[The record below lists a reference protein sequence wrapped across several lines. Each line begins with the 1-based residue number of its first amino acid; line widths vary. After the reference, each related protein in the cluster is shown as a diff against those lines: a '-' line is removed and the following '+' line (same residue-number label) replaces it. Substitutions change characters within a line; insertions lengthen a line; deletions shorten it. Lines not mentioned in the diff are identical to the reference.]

1 MTRSIKLPATRQSVS
16 HDVRIAGHRLH
27 ITIGLTD
34 GGEPAELFVKTS
46 KQGSTLNG
54 LIAAFCRSFS
64 LALQYGLPLEKAV
77 SKFKDM
83 RFEPAGPTD
92 NPQIP
97 NTASIVDYVVRFIE
111 QHWSTDHASS
121 KA

>member
-1 MTRSIKLPATRQSVS
+1 MSREIKLPATRQSVS

-27 ITIGLTD
+27 ITVGTTED
-34 GGEPAELFVKTS
+34 GQPAELFIKTS

-64 LALQYGLPLEKAV
+64 LALQYGLPLSKAV
-77 SKFKDM
+77 AKFKDM
-83 RFEPAGPTD
+83 RFEPCGPTD
-92 NPQIP
+92 NLDIP
-97 NTASIVDYVVRFIE
+97 EAASIPDYVVRFIE